1 MLLPSATD
9 AVMHITQELQWFC
22 FTSRTQSVLA
32 KDKNYGTLVQALD
45 HQIFQ
50 WTVILSNQSTAWF
63 TSLQSSDGPCRPD
76 LTRRIGHACAVMTSL
91 KRIWSDKHLTLDTKL
106 RIGPMP
112 FVASVRP
119 NYTPQTPGPYYQLIW
134 GLWMLS
140 TRSAWDSCLESDCT
154 TESEM
159 MKYFSGPSDFTVSS
173 PILSTHLDIW
183 ACDSNWRRHTGKHGS
198 SAPHQCITQ
207 PTSWPYVASPSPPGH
222 PRNKW
227 VDQLRNDS
235 TRPIGDLW
243 RRAVD
248 HGHGGATT
256 RRPSSA
262 TWNWWWW
269 WW

>member
-76 LTRRIGHACAVMTSL
+76 LTRRIGLACAVMTSL

-134 GLWMLS
+134 WLWVFF
-140 TRSAWDSCLESDCT
+140 TRSVWDSCLESDDM

-159 MKYFSGPSDFTVSS
+159 TKYYNGPVWLHCLVSYPVDAS
-173 PILSTHLDIW
+173 RYLGICGST
-183 ACDSNWRRHTGKHGS
+183 WRRHTGKHGLIFS
-198 SAPHQCITQ
+198 STSRYHSIRYDTIRDAIFNVRSKADISQLNLPHGTD
-207 PTSWPYVASPSPPGH
+207 
-222 PRNKW
+222 N
-227 VDQLRNDS
+227 
-235 TRPIGDLW
+235 
-243 RRAVD
+243 
-248 HGHGGATT
+248 
-256 RRPSSA
+256 
-262 TWNWWWW
+262 
-269 WW
+269 